1 MDFMNRFWSFFWRL
15 VESAMAAIMVIML
28 ALLFVNVV
36 LRYGFSS
43 GLLASAEISRFLF
56 VWTIMFGAVI
66 CLRDHEHL
74 DLRVI
79 DKILPPKAV
88 WVLRRIVNLVILVS
102 SLMLLVGSCRQT
114 FANWP
119 NISPMSGIPV
129 GVMYLAGAFAGAVMG
144 AIALYR
150 SFCSKSD
157 AVAHEEEL
165 L

>member
-1 MDFMNRFWSFFWRL
+1 MDFMNKFWSFFWRL
-15 VESAMAAIMVIML
+15 TEGAMAIIMVIML

-43 GLLASAEISRFLF
+43 GLLASAEIARFLF

-88 WVLRRIVNLVILVS
+88 WVLRRAVNLVILVS
-102 SLMLLVGSCRQT
+102 SLMLLVGSYRQT

-129 GVMYLAGAFAGAVMG
+129 GVMYLAGAFAGAAMG

-150 SFCSKSD
+150 VFSSKSD
-157 AVAHEEEL
+157 DVAHEEEL

>member
-1 MDFMNRFWSFFWRL
+1 MEILHKFLTGFWRL
-15 VESAMAAIMVIML
+15 IEVTMAVIMVVMIV
-28 ALLFVNVV
+28 LLFINVV

-43 GLLASAEISRFLF
+43 GVLASAEISRFLF

-66 CLRDHEHL
+66 CLRDHAHL

-79 DKILPPKAV
+79 DKVLPKKV
-88 WVLRRIVNLVILVS
+88 LWGLRRLVNLVIVVS
-102 SLMLLVGSCRQT
+102 SGMLMVGSYRQT

-144 AIALYR
+144 AIGLYR
-150 SFCSKSD
+150 MFSSNSD
-157 AVAHEEEL
+157 EVAIEEEL
-165 L
+165 S

>member
-1 MDFMNRFWSFFWRL
+1 MENVQRFLTGFWRL
-15 VESAMAAIMVIML
+15 IEVAMAVIMVVMIV
-28 ALLFVNVV
+28 LLFINVV

-43 GLLASAEISRFLF
+43 GVLASAEISRFLF

-79 DKILPPKAV
+79 DKVLPKKAV
-88 WVLRRIVNLVILVS
+88 WVLRRLVNLVIVVS
-102 SLMLLVGSCRQT
+102 SGMLLVGSYRQT

-144 AIALYR
+144 LIGLYR
-150 SFCSKSD
+150 VFSSKSD
-157 AVAHEEEL
+157 DANHEEEL
-165 L
+165 I